1 MTYNE
6 LKIKVLEKYFSR
18 TNPMQR
24 QAIFTINGAVL
35 IIAGA
40 GSGKTTVLCNR
51 IANMVLFGNSYNKN
65 TNREL
70 SDTDREFAESYLNG
84 EIENFAA
91 AGRLSEIFGEDIV
104 KPWRILAVTF
114 TNKATE
120 EMKSRIVKE
129 FSRLIFGDVENSIL
143 SIDVFGALDTTRIFA
158 REYRWSLDLD
168 AVERKLVEKFD
179 SKFRLNRVAGGLNAE
194 DDSALRNLELVNT
207 KQTHNLKND
216 SSKK

>member
-1 MTYNE
+1 
-6 LKIKVLEKYFSR
+6 
-18 TNPMQR
+18 
-24 QAIFTINGAVL
+24 
-35 IIAGA
+35 
-40 GSGKTTVLCNR
+40 
-51 IANMVLFGNSYNKN
+51 
-65 TNREL
+65 
-70 SDTDREFAESYLNG
+70 
-84 EIENFAA
+84 
-91 AGRLSEIFGEDIV
+91 
-104 KPWRILAVTF
+104 
-114 TNKATE
+114 
-120 EMKSRIVKE
+120 MKSRILSHWSGKKE

-158 REYRWSLDLD
+158 REYRWSQDLD